1 MMRDKSAVVFPTTRA
16 HLLAGENGGCHL
28 CRLLIDLGVGEGPE
42 AEVIFQVDQDP
53 DNPVDEPVDTQYL
66 LVHARITGCMDKFR
80 TYCMYTPT
88 GAFCHSLAR
97 SQIWQCTRASK
108 IHGSAVHC
116 RRPGGRR
123 DRLQGPDA
131 PGGLLSSSHAG
142 SRAHQRLHRQPRH
155 LLEATQ
161 ECDVKLM
168 DERLPYGRVTA
179 GHLRVRAVV
188 APGWVVVEP
197 PYVKP
202 RSEYVDT
209 HYYKLF
215 GPTAE
220 LRSRLAG
227 LSAVSAGGALCGL

>member
-1 MMRDKSAVVFPTTRA
+1 M
-16 HLLAGENGGCHL
+16 
-28 CRLLIDLGVGEGPE
+28 
-42 AEVIFQVDQDP
+42 
-53 DNPVDEPVDTQYL
+53 
-66 LVHARITGCMDKFR
+66 
-80 TYCMYTPT
+80 
-88 GAFCHSLAR
+88 
-97 SQIWQCTRASK
+97 
-108 IHGSAVHC
+108 
-116 RRPGGRR
+116 
-123 DRLQGPDA
+123 
-131 PGGLLSSSHAG
+131 
-142 SRAHQRLHRQPRH
+142 
-155 LLEATQ
+155 
-161 ECDVKLM
+161 KLM